1 MFFNSSVIGFKRS
14 KLFYVWIV
22 RYFSL
27 CLQETQF
34 ISTHLSKIKK
44 SLVKFNVVVYVYFG
58 YCYRLFLI
66 QGWSM
71 TLAKVSLWLGTFLSS
86 LEIRSLASV
95 LTWLGNMTATLVILL

>member
-44 SLVKFNVVVYVYFG
+44 SLVKFNVVVSVYFG

-71 TLAKVSLWLGTFLSS
+71 TLAKVSLWLGTFL
-86 LEIRSLASV
+86 RSREWRSER
-95 LTWLGNMTATLVILL
+95 